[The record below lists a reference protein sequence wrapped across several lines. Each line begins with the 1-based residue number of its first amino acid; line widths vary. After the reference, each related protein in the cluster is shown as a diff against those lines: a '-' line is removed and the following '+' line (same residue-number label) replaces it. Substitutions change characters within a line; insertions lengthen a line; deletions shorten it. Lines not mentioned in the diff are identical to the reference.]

1 MIVDNWTK
9 TTVTKPAVSTTSNN
23 VVYKDTKTKQK
34 RTWTITTK
42 RKKVTYKDG
51 TTEIIETAQ
60 PKVYTDWETIQTEV
74 IERTVKENEVSSNI
88 FLTPDITDTFVS
100 QASKT

>member
-1 MIVDNWTK
+1 M
-9 TTVTKPAVSTTSNN
+9 
-23 VVYKDTKTKQK
+23 YKDTKTKQK

-74 IERTVKENEVSSNI
+74 IERTVKKMK
-88 FLTPDITDTFVS
+88 FHLTYS
-100 QASKT
+100 